1 MPGLGSRVSSV
12 EDARKFGSVTVNLS
26 RSSLSLVSHRGGS
39 EIDEKNVTKFDAKV
53 FNDRIASEVLKG
65 ALHTQ
70 NELYFKAPV

>member
-1 MPGLGSRVSSV
+1 MGGGGIAQRP
-12 EDARKFGSVTVNLS
+12 FC
-26 RSSLSLVSHRGGS
+26 HWGGS

>member
-1 MPGLGSRVSSV
+1 MSQWTHSV
-12 EDARKFGSVTVNLS
+12 HNG
-26 RSSLSLVSHRGGS
+26 GGS

>member
-1 MPGLGSRVSSV
+1 LDQFFYTG
-12 EDARKFGSVTVNLS
+12 
-26 RSSLSLVSHRGGS
+26 GGS